1 MRRRN
6 ERHIYRIPEFL
17 AMGEKHYVGAE
28 ELLLDSFQL
37 GKIIYASGY
46 RPDFLI
52 GIWRGGTPVGI
63 VVQDY
68 FMFKGLKLFHTAIKT
83 ESYIGAGVTGKVD
96 VNGLG
101 HVLDMLNARPEP
113 AKILLV
119 DDVFDTGKTM
129 EKVLHLLRERTRL
142 EHEVKIATVFYKPK
156 RNKTGIV
163 PDYYLHEADGW
174 VVFPHEIAELTDDE
188 LREKNREIYRIVHGQ

>member
-1 MRRRN
+1 
-6 ERHIYRIPEFL
+6 
-17 AMGEKHYVGAE
+17 MGDKRYVGAE
-28 ELLLDSFQL
+28 ELLLDSFRL
-37 GKIIYASGY
+37 GKKVYASGY

-68 FMFKGLKLFHTAIKT
+68 FMSKGLRLYHTAIKT
-83 ESYIGAGVTGKVD
+83 ESYTGVGVAGKVD
-96 VNGLG
+96 VSGLG
-101 HVLDMLNARPEP
+101 QVLDMLNARPDP

-129 EKVLHLLRERTRL
+129 EKVLLLLKERTRL
-142 EHEVKIATVFYKPK
+142 EHEARIATVFYKPK
-156 RNKTGIV
+156 RNKTSII

-188 LREKNREIYRIVHGQ
+188 LREKNPEIYRIVRER

>member
-1 MRRRN
+1 
-6 ERHIYRIPEFL
+6 
-17 AMGEKHYVGAE
+17 MGDKRYVGAE
-28 ELLLDSFQL
+28 ELLLDSFRL
-37 GKIIYASGY
+37 GKMIYASGY
-46 RPDFLI
+46 HPDFLI

-68 FMFKGLKLFHTAIKT
+68 FMFKDLKLFHTAIKT
-83 ESYIGAGVTGKVD
+83 ESYTGVGVAGKVD

-101 HVLDMLNARPEP
+101 HVLDMLNARPGP

-129 EKVLHLLRERTRL
+129 EKVLLLLKERTRL
-142 EHEVKIATVFYKPK
+142 EHEVRIATVFYKPK
-156 RNKTGIV
+156 RNKTGTL

-174 VVFPHEIAELTDDE
+174 VVFPHEIAGLTDGE
-188 LREKNREIYRIVHGQ
+188 LREKNREIYRIVREQ